1 LGYQQRHCVHTQ
13 IRPAKPANLD
23 GSFCPAPMNY
33 DLEKFNELR
42 QIRKELS
49 SIAWM
54 IFVSLFFIVPA
65 CIVIVW
71 IGSEMLY
78 ANHELAKLLK

>member
-1 LGYQQRHCVHTQ
+1 
-13 IRPAKPANLD
+13 
-23 GSFCPAPMNY
+23 MNY

-54 IFVSLFFIVPA
+54 VFVALLFIIPA

-71 IGSEMLY
+71 IGADMLH
-78 ANHELAKLLK
+78 ANHELAKVLK